1 MCPKQANYKAMHV
14 HKDRIDILRWLTC
27 PNYGTA
33 FEYIYS
39 DQL

>member
-1 MCPKQANYKAMHV
+1 MCLKHANDKAMYV

-27 PNYGTA
+27 PNDDTA

-39 DQL
+39 DLL